1 MTNEQKTE
9 SGITRVAVCGAGAMG
24 LQIAMTVAQAGKT
37 ATLFDVNSEQLVRAQ
52 ATMEQLLEKYT
63 ARGRL
68 NAGED
73 ESIRKNL
80 EFFDELPPAVK
91 DVDLVIEAIVEDLQA
106 KVDLF
111 QKLEKLTEKN
121 TILATNSSSIVSSK
135 LIETLENPERVC
147 NLHFFNPAMVMP
159 LVEVVKGLHTEDGI
173 VDQVFSFADEVGK
186 KPIRIEKE
194 VFGFVTN
201 RLLSVLLDEAIWL
214 LENGVA
220 SIEDID
226 TAAKA
231 GLNHPMGPFELLDF
245 TGIDINYGIKMQQ
258 AAESGDE
265 SQGPSETLKT
275 LMSEG
280 KLGKK
285 SGQGFYSY
293 PREKK

>member
-1 MTNEQKTE
+1 MTNEQQTE
-9 SGITRVAVCGAGAMG
+9 SGISRVAVCGAGAMG

-37 ATLFDVNSEQLVRAQ
+37 ATLFDVNREQLDRAQ

-68 NAGED
+68 NEGEA
-73 ESIRKNL
+73 ELIRKSL
-80 EFFDELPPAVK
+80 KFFGELPRAVE

-106 KVDLF
+106 KDNLF
-111 QKLEKLTEKN
+111 QELEKYTEKN

-135 LIETLENPERVC
+135 LIEALEHSERVC

-159 LVEVVKGLHTEDGI
+159 LVEVVKGTHTDEGV
-173 VDQVFSFADEVGK
+173 VDQVFAFVEEIGK

-245 TGIDINYGIKMQQ
+245 TGIDVNYGIKMQQ

-265 SQGPSETLKT
+265 SQGPTETLKT

-293 PREKK
+293 PRENK

>member
-1 MTNEQKTE
+1 MTNEQQTE
-9 SGITRVAVCGAGAMG
+9 SCISRVAVCGAGAMG

-37 ATLFDVNSEQLVRAQ
+37 ATLFDVNREQLVRAQ

-68 NAGED
+68 KAGED

-80 EFFDELPPAVK
+80 EFFDELPPAVE

-106 KVDLF
+106 KENLF
-111 QKLEKLTEKN
+111 QELEKYTEKN

-135 LIETLENPERVC
+135 LTGGLEHPERVC

-159 LVEVVKGLHTEDGI
+159 LVEVVKGPHTDGGV
-173 VDQVFSFADEVGK
+173 VDQVFAFTQEIEK

-275 LMSEG
+275 LMNEG

-285 SGQGFYSY
+285 SGEGFYSY
-293 PREKK
+293 PRENK

>member
-1 MTNEQKTE
+1 MTNEQQTE
-9 SGITRVAVCGAGAMG
+9 SGISRVAVCGAGAMG
-24 LQIAMTVAQAGKT
+24 LQIAMTIAQAGKT
-37 ATLFDVNSEQLVRAQ
+37 ATLFDVNYEQLERAE
-52 ATMEQLLEKYT
+52 ATMKQLLGKYT

-68 NAGED
+68 KEGED
-73 ESIRKNL
+73 ELIRKNL
-80 EFFDELPPAVK
+80 EFLDELPRAVK
-91 DVDLVIEAIVEDLQA
+91 GVDLIIEAIIEDLQA
-106 KVDLF
+106 KENLF
-111 QKLEKLTEKN
+111 QELEKYTGKN

-135 LIETLENPERVC
+135 LAGALGNPERVC

-159 LVEVVKGLHTEDGI
+159 LVEVVKGPHTDDRV
-173 VDQVFSFADEVGK
+173 VDRVFAFTHEIGK

-214 LENGVA
+214 LEHGVA

-226 TAAKA
+226 SAAKA

-245 TGIDINYGIKMQQ
+245 TGIDVNYGIKMQQ

-293 PREKK
+293 PREIK

>member
-1 MTNEQKTE
+1 MRNEPQTK
-9 SGITRVAVCGAGAMG
+9 SGILRVAVCGAGAMG

-37 ATLFDVNSEQLVRAQ
+37 ATLFDVHSEQLERAQ
-52 ATMEQLLEKYT
+52 VTMEQLLEKYT

-68 NAGED
+68 KEGED
-73 ESIRKNL
+73 ELIRKNL
-80 EFFDELPPAVK
+80 EFLDELPRAIQ
-91 DVDLVIEAIVEDLQA
+91 DADLVIEAIVEDLQA
-106 KVDLF
+106 KDNLF
-111 QKLEKLTEKN
+111 QELEKYTEKD

-135 LIETLENPERVC
+135 LIGALQSPERVC

-159 LVEVVKGLHTEDGI
+159 LVEVVKGPHTDDGV
-173 VDQVFSFADEVGK
+173 VDRVLAFTKEIGK